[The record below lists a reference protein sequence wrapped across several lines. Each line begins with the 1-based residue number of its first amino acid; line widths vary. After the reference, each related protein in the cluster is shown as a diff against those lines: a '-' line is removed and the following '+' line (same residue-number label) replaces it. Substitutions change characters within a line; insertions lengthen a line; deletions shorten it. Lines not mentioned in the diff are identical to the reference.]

1 LVKGWHCFPPFLEK
15 LRFFAV
21 FSETHATEDY
31 SKMKPFRQEFSPFFT
46 KKFFIFMQ
54 DTKKAALFFF
64 LKKPVQQ
71 LKFIH

>member
-1 LVKGWHCFPPFLEK
+1 
-15 LRFFAV
+15 
-21 FSETHATEDY
+21 
-31 SKMKPFRQEFSPFFT
+31 
-46 KKFFIFMQ
+46 MQ